1 MATKLTLSINSKV
14 IESAKIYSRKKGTSL
29 SKLIEDYL
37 VKITKSNQSK
47 DKKRSITELRG
58 IGGSV
63 PDDFDYE
70 KAKTDYLLGKH
81 FQK

>member
-37 VKITKSNQSK
+37 VKITKSGPSK
-47 DKKRSITELRG
+47 NKKRSITELRG
-58 IGGSV
+58 IAGPV
-63 PDDFDYE
+63 PDDFDY
-70 KAKTDYLLGKH
+70 KKVKTDYLLEKY